1 MDATSKL
8 LLPAIPAVEI
18 LFFRSL
24 IVLVAVFM
32 LMAATGSLR
41 SVKSDQP
48 LLQVGRS
55 FIGNLVVLLFIIS
68 FGFMQLSQVVAVG
81 FLAPIFAAGWDFLL
95 FRHRATWRDWLL
107 TIAGC
112 ASVWLILRPGFE
124 VPVAHAILPLCS
136 SLLLSFYLS
145 TAKWLKP
152 TETTT
157 TVVFYFSLIGVVVTS
172 PILAL
177 GWIAPDLN
185 QLVLLLLGGLCGGI
199 GVGLR
204 NLAYR
209 AAPAI
214 FVGLFE
220 YSGIIWAGLFGYLLF
235 SARPDLELIVGAAL
249 IIALNVYRVFGARGS
264 ATTKAATES

>member
-1 MDATSKL
+1 MDATSKF

-24 IVLVAVFM
+24 IVLIAVVILVM
-32 LMAATGSLR
+32 ATGTLR
-41 SVKSDQP
+41 SVKTDQP
-48 LLQVGRS
+48 LLHVGRS

-68 FGFMQLSQVVAVG
+68 LGFMQLSQVVAVG

-107 TIAGC
+107 TLAGC

-124 VPVAHAILPLCS
+124 VPVAHAILPLCA

-152 TETTT
+152 SETTLT
-157 TVVFYFSLIGVVVTS
+157 IVFYFSVICVVVTS
-172 PILAL
+172 PMLAL
-177 GWIAPDLN
+177 AWTAPQLN
-185 QLVLLLLGGLCGGI
+185 QLILLVLGGLCGGI

-204 NLAYR
+204 NVAYR

-220 YSGIIWAGLFGYLLF
+220 YTGIIWAGLFGYLLF
-235 SARPDLELIVGAAL
+235 SARPDIELIVGTVL
-249 IIALNVYRVFGARGS
+249 IIALNLFRVFGSRGS
-264 ATTKAATES
+264 ATAQAATEP